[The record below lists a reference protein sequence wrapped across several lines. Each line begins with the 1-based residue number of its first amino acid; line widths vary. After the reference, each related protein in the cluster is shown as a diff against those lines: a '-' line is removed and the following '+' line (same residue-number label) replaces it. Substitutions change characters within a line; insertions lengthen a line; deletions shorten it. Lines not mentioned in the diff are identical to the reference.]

1 MPRNP
6 RPPPW
11 PRFLLRHRHCVEE
24 RLHRS
29 LAEAP
34 APLMGPR
41 LIVLVNPDIE
51 IGLQFV
57 DETIHLF
64 AERDTVKLIEHG
76 LVEALADTVGLRAL
90 GLSAR
95 VIDVLDR
102 EVEFVLVPLWIA
114 AVLAT
119 AVGQHA

>member
-1 MPRNP
+1 
-6 RPPPW
+6 
-11 PRFLLRHRHCVEE
+11 
-24 RLHRS
+24 
-29 LAEAP
+29 
-34 APLMGPR
+34 MGPR

-51 IGLQFV
+51 IGLQLV

-102 EVEFVLVPLWIA
+102 EIELILVPLWQYSLPRS
-114 AVLAT
+114 VSMRSSLT
-119 AVGQHA
+119 S